1 MRTSGENTKHEKRE
15 SANESAERFCFF
27 PYPRTRDQIDQD
39 VRMGR
44 VYPLADVLFKF
55 LFGKPER
62 AELFLDL
69 LNALMFPD
77 GERAFTQIAFIER
90 ER

>member
-1 MRTSGENTKHEKRE
+1 MNEGAENAGLYDSPCR
-15 SANESAERFCFF
+15 
-27 PYPRTRDQIDQD
+27 RTRDQIDQD

-55 LFGKPER
+55 LFGKPEK

-69 LNALMFPD
+69 LN
-77 GERAFTQIAFIER
+77 GREIGRASCR
-90 ER
+90 ERV